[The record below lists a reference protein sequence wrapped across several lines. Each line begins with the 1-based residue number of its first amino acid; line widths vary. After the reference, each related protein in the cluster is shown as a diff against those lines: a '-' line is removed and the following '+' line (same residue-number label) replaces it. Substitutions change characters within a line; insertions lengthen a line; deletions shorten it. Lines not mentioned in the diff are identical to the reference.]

1 MKKGTKPVLTED
13 HRAAGE
19 REGWA
24 WVSWDQDFGA
34 TVNGVEVL
42 ARGQQRVEEEG
53 LGLGP

>member
-1 MKKGTKPVLTED
+1 MLTED

-24 WVSWDQDFGA
+24 WVSWDQDFRA